1 MYNNISVERLEQIEK
16 QRNSTFADNGF
27 QQWMK
32 ELGVASMYSDNRLIL
47 NAREAMTE
55 WDSSKLNTHSIT
67 ITN

>member
-1 MYNNISVERLEQIEK
+1 MYNNISVERLQEIEQ
-16 QRNSTFADNGF
+16 QRNNTYADNSF

-32 ELGVASMYSDNRLIL
+32 ELGVASMYSDKRLIH
-47 NAREAMTE
+47 NAREAMME